1 MDDFYTKNKE
11 SDNAPDDSGQNG
23 QINKNPAGSINDDS
37 SFITPKFKKEDSELE
52 KSLRPKYFS
61 DFIGQ
66 EKIIENLKVF
76 INSAKKRGES
86 LDHVILSGPPGLGKT
101 CLAEIIAN
109 ELGVN
114 FKITSGPAIERAGDL
129 AAILTNLEKSDVL
142 FIDEMHRLNRAIEE
156 VLYPV
161 MEDYKLDIIIGK
173 GPSARSIR
181 IDIAPFT
188 IIGATTRI
196 GLIAAPLRDRFGVHL
211 RLDYYNMESIKR
223 IIQRSASILDMN
235 INDEGAEAI
244 ARRSRGTPRIANRL
258 LKRVRDYALIGG
270 NGNISGEIADEA
282 LTKLDIDILGLDVI
296 DKKILNT
303 IVCKFDGGPVG
314 VGTIAVSIGEE
325 VDTVEDVY
333 EPFLLQLGFIKRTSK
348 GRMATDL
355 AFRHLGIERH
365 IKSNDENNQGTSLF

>member
-1 MDDFYTKNKE
+1 MPGNNHE
-11 SDNAPDDSGQNG
+11 E
-23 QINKNPAGSINDDS
+23 DS
-37 SFITPKFKKEDSELE
+37 SFITPKYKKEDSELD
-52 KSLRPKYFS
+52 KSLRPKYIS

-66 EKIIENLKVF
+66 EKIVENLKIF
-76 INSAKKRGES
+76 IDSAKKRNEP

-129 AAILTNLEKSDVL
+129 AAILTNLDKFDVL
-142 FIDEMHRLNRAIEE
+142 FIDEMHRLNRVVEE
-156 VLYPV
+156 ILYPV

-211 RLDYYNMESIKR
+211 RLDYYNLESVLR
-223 IIQRSASILDMN
+223 IIIRSAKILEMDVTE
-235 INDEGAEAI
+235 EGAYSI
-244 ARRSRGTPRIANRL
+244 AKRSRGTPRIANRL
-258 LKRVRDYALIGG
+258 LKRVRDYALIYGDG
-270 NGNISGEIADEA
+270 QINEEIAENA
-282 LTKLDIDILGLDVI
+282 LSKLDIDKLGLDVI
-296 DKKILNT
+296 DKKILHT
-303 IVCKFDGGPVG
+303 IVTKFDGGPVG

-333 EPFLLQLGFIKRTSK
+333 EPYLLQLGFIKRTAK
-348 GRMATDL
+348 GRVATDL
-355 AFRHLGIERH
+355 AYKHLGVDRDDREKDAR
-365 IKSNDENNQGTSLF
+365 LFN

>member
-1 MDDFYTKNKE
+1 LK
-11 SDNAPDDSGQNG
+11 
-23 QINKNPAGSINDDS
+23 I
-37 SFITPKFKKEDSELE
+37 FID
-52 KSLRPKYFS
+52 
-61 DFIGQ
+61 
-66 EKIIENLKVF
+66 
-76 INSAKKRGES
+76 SAKKRKEP

-129 AAILTNLEKSDVL
+129 AAILTNLDKFDVL
-142 FIDEMHRLNRAIEE
+142 FIDEMHRLNRVVEE
-156 VLYPV
+156 ILYPV

-211 RLDYYNMESIKR
+211 RLDYYNTDSILK
-223 IIQRSASILDMN
+223 IIIRSAEILKMNVTENGAHSI
-235 INDEGAEAI
+235 AK
-244 ARRSRGTPRIANRL
+244 RSRGTPRIANRL
-258 LKRVRDYALIGG
+258 LKRVRDYALIDGD
-270 NGNISGEIADEA
+270 GEINEVIAENA
-282 LTKLDIDILGLDVI
+282 LSKLDIDKLGLDVI
-296 DKKILNT
+296 DKKILHT
-303 IVCKFDGGPVG
+303 IVSKFNGGPVG

-333 EPFLLQLGFIKRTSK
+333 EPYLLQLGFIKRTAK
-348 GRMATDL
+348 GRVATEL
-355 AFRHLGIERH
+355 AYRHLGVERDD
-365 IKSNDENNQGTSLF
+365 KEKNARLFN